1 MTGSDQMLV
10 WNQRE
15 SLEQPSERSPV
26 SALLTLGKAREAT
39 LYAMSPLVVL
49 GLKSQGLHEYF
60 QFTRGESETQER
72 FLRSPR
78 SHSQPMVGPEP
89 QSQSSDSHKDPEDP
103 KVTSVGKG
111 GRGLHPTPNPLGV
124 DSPTGDSL

>member
-78 SHSQPMVGPEP
+78 SHSPNLQIPTRIPRTLKSRVW
-89 QSQSSDSHKDPEDP
+89 
-103 KVTSVGKG
+103 GKEVEVF
-111 GRGLHPTPNPLGV
+111 TPPPIL
-124 DSPTGDSL
+124 